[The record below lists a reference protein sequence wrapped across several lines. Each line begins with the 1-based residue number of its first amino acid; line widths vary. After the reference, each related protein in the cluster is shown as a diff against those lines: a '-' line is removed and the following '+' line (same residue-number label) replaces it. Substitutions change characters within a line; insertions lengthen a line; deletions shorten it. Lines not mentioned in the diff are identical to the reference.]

1 MNSCEDLIKTDV
13 PETLC
18 CNCKES
24 VEIHSVS
31 RVVQYAF
38 LLDRQLTHLVA
49 LSGTVF
55 IDRANRT
62 SALKTFD
69 NAVKQMKQKNV
80 PFHPLNNAYIFSK
93 VYGSSLKEHDPTPT
107 VQ

>member
-1 MNSCEDLIKTDV
+1 M
-13 PETLC
+13 
-18 CNCKES
+18 
-24 VEIHSVS
+24 
-31 RVVQYAF
+31 VQYV
-38 LLDRQLTHLVA
+38 LLFERELTLLVV

-80 PFHPLNNAYIFSK
+80 TILS
-93 VYGSSLKEHDPTPT
+93 
-107 VQ
+107 